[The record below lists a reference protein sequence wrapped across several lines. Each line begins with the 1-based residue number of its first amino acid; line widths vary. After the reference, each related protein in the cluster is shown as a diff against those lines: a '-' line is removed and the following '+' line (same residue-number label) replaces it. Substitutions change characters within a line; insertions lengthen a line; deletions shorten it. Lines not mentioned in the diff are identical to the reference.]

1 LKTELKDF
9 GTLHDKETYI
19 GRALMYFQSNAE
31 KERALW
37 YTLKGK
43 EFNDVKERKFRMEG
57 EEVLKLYNKGMAY
70 NVVSTLLVWNEWYE
84 EAYALESFFITPNYW
99 TNYPELVEQ
108 YLELL
113 IIKGQNAHVR
123 LLFSN
128 EDFRNLYATHFEV
141 FNNITNDNKSEEPKS
156 EAYKALVAKLSD
168 LYDKYAEGD

>member
-1 LKTELKDF
+1 MKTELKDF
-9 GTLHDKETYI
+9 GTLLDKETYI
-19 GRALMYFQSNAE
+19 GRALMYFQTNTE

-70 NVVSTLLVWNEWYE
+70 NVVSILLVWNEWYE
-84 EAYALESFFITPNYW
+84 EAYALEPFFITSNYW
-99 TNYPELVEQ
+99 MNYSELVEQ

-128 EDFRNLYATHFEV
+128 VDFRIYYANHFEV
-141 FNNITNDNKSEEPKS
+141 FNNITSDIKSEDSKS
-156 EAYKALVAKLSD
+156 EAYKDLVAKLNA
-168 LYDKYAEGD
+168 LYDKYAE

>member
-1 LKTELKDF
+1 MKTELKDF
-9 GTLHDKETYI
+9 GTLFDKETYI
-19 GRALMYFQSNAE
+19 GRAFMYFQSNTE

-70 NVVSTLLVWNEWYE
+70 NVVSILLVWNEWYE
-84 EAYALESFFITPNYW
+84 EAYELESFFIEPNYW
-99 TNYPELVEQ
+99 TNYSELVEQ

-128 EDFRNLYATHFEV
+128 EDFRSFYTIHFEV
-141 FNNITNDNKSEEPKS
+141 FSNITSDKKSEEPKS
-156 EAYKALVAKLSD
+156 EAYKDLVAKLNE
-168 LYDKYAEGD
+168 LYDKYSEGE

>member
-1 LKTELKDF
+1 MKTELKDF
-9 GTLHDKETYI
+9 GTLFDKETYI
-19 GRALMYFQSNAE
+19 GRALMYFQTNTE

-84 EAYALESFFITPNYW
+84 EAYELESFFITPNYW
-99 TNYPELVEQ
+99 TIYSELVEQ

-128 EDFRNLYATHFEV
+128 EDFRSFYSTHFAV
-141 FNNITNDNKSEEPKS
+141 FNNITSDNKSEEPKS
-156 EAYKALVAKLSD
+156 EAYKDLVAKLNV
-168 LYDKYAEGD
+168 LYDKYAEGK